1 VVKPQETNK
10 KPFRS
15 ERTAQNIMSSTHLS
29 LHYHIVFSTKER
41 RAIIG
46 DEWRGRLHGFL
57 GGSIKTL
64 DGVAEAVGG
73 TRDHIHLLI
82 GLRATHRLAD
92 VVKDIKTASSRWIHT
107 EIGSKL
113 FAWQTGYG
121 AFTVSV
127 SGIEKVKNYILNQ
140 EEHHRQKSFQ
150 DEYVELLKLS
160 RIAYEEKYLW

>member
-1 VVKPQETNK
+1 
-10 KPFRS
+10 
-15 ERTAQNIMSSTHLS
+15 MSSTHLS

-41 RAIIG
+41 RAIIN
-46 DEWRGRLHGFL
+46 DEWRPRLFAFL

-64 DGVAEAVGG
+64 EGVPEAVGG
-73 TRDHIHLLI
+73 INDHVHLLI

-92 VVKDIKTASSRWIHT
+92 VVKDIKTGSSRWVHV

-127 SGIEKVKNYILNQ
+127 SNIEKVKNYILKQ
-140 EEHHRQKSFQ
+140 EEHHRKKSFR

-160 RIAYEEKYLW
+160 RIDYDEKYLW